1 MFQNFTIKQK
11 IVIPLSLIIGLF
23 TVSSVLN
30 VMTTSKQSE
39 LSDTLNEQ
47 IVPNL
52 FTIEDAY
59 RDLYQATSA
68 VQGIALAETQA
79 DIDHHIHEY
88 KDNAY
93 KALPRMEKVI
103 ELSRAGVMPASH
115 GADVQ
120 KLVTLGQKWLQSY
133 EVMLSKPQ
141 SQWLSYYNEHK
152 NTFEE
157 QFVDVR
163 AQLNVVKSAIEDKQ
177 GELKSDIS
185 AATARAESILKMGI
199 IVVILAA
206 LGMVFLLLRTVLKPL
221 NDIKDAMAQIASG
234 DGDLSQRIQINT
246 QDEIGQLAKAFNE
259 FVSKIQATVSQV
271 IDSSNTL
278 RQEMANLSSLTETIA
293 DSTVSQ
299 QRDSEAV
306 AAAVYEMQVTSR
318 NVSESANEAAVAS
331 QTANDELSNTN
342 VILEQTVGSIRDLA
356 GEIESASHVINT
368 LDNDVSDIASVL
380 DVIRGIAEQTNLL
393 ALNAAIEAARAGEQ
407 GRGFAVVADEV
418 RSLASRTQQSTGEIQ
433 AMIEKLQSG
442 AGQAVEVMR
451 GSQNSSEETIQSA
464 GRASESLAEILNAI
478 SRMNEMNTHIATAAS
493 QQSTVSDEV
502 NTNVQGIA
510 DSSTSIVDIVTQ
522 AQQSLAMLSLQTQR
536 LDQQVSQ
543 FRV

>member
-185 AATARAESILKMGI
+185 AATARAESILEMGI

-278 RQEMANLSSLTETIA
+278 RQEMANLSSLTATIA

-306 AAAVYEMQVTSR
+306 AAAVLEMQVTSR

-522 AQQSLAMLSLQTQR
+522 AQQSLAMLSQQTQR